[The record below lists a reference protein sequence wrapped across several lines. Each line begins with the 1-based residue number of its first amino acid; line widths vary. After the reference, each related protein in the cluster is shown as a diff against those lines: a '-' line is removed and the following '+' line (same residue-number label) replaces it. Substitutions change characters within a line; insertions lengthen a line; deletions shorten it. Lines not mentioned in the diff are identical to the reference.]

1 MFLGLCLKHR
11 GVVKMEMLHVVLWL
25 IYPYTIM
32 VIIGMSLVW
41 QYDIAK
47 VLEDADVNLKT
58 SQALRKAIT
67 SLLCLSSITGIAVL
81 FSSSMPNDPE
91 HLFDWLLSLL
101 QFHPDLSVIMNISIL
116 SQVHLFLVLTLL
128 LLLSFTK
135 YISYLFIPHHIIK
148 FQLEKKITKL

>member
-1 MFLGLCLKHR
+1 
-11 GVVKMEMLHVVLWL
+11 MEMLHVVLWL

-32 VIIGMSLVW
+32 VILGMGLVW
-41 QYDIAK
+41 QYDIAQ

-58 SQALRKAIT
+58 SQFLRKTIT
-67 SLLCLSSITGIAVL
+67 GLMGLSFITGIAVI

-91 HLFDWLLSLL
+91 NLFNWFLSLVR
-101 QFHPDLSVIMNISIL
+101 FNPDINVIMNISIL

-135 YISYLFIPHHIIK
+135 YISYVFIPHRYIK
-148 FQLEKKITKL
+148 FQLVKKINKL

>member
-1 MFLGLCLKHR
+1 
-11 GVVKMEMLHVVLWL
+11 MEMLHVVLWL

-32 VIIGMSLVW
+32 VILGMGLVW
-41 QYDIAK
+41 QYDIAQ

-58 SQALRKAIT
+58 SQFLRKTIT
-67 SLLCLSSITGIAVL
+67 GLMGLSFITGIVVI

-91 HLFDWLLSLL
+91 NLFNWFLSLVR
-101 QFHPDLSVIMNISIL
+101 FNPDINVIMNISIL

-135 YISYLFIPHHIIK
+135 YISYVFIPHRYIK
-148 FQLEKKITKL
+148 FQLVKKINKL